1 MYWPGNAAK
10 MEVVARL
17 IEQVKERDT
26 PLKVFDYGC
35 GSGGDW
41 PRILAEIDG
50 FEVVGYEPN
59 ERYAAEARRRLDGA
73 ATILSGDSLGQLDLA
88 ADVIVSFS
96 VFEHVYDRRAYLA
109 TAKRLLAPDGTFY
122 LNYDDGHFRIRLEL
136 DRPGKWLEHGRVAAH
151 NAVAPALAR
160 IGRIATYQRRVARA
174 DADAMVEAAGFA
186 RGEVFYSN
194 LGDAKALFKTL
205 PEDRRDGFSRAW
217 LDFERRLNQS
227 SLVEMAA
234 VDRGD
239 TANLWTVMPTRTL
252 VLTHADNA

>member
-1 MYWPGNAAK
+1 

-17 IEQVKERDT
+17 VELVKGRDA
-26 PLKVFDYGC
+26 PLTVFDYGC

-41 PRILAEIDG
+41 PRILAEVDG

-59 ERYAAEARRRLDGA
+59 ERYAAEARRRLDGT
-73 ATILSGDSLGQLDLA
+73 ATILSGDSLDGLDLA

-151 NAVAPALAR
+151 NAIAPTLAR

-174 DADAMVEAAGFA
+174 DADAMVAEAGFTC
-186 RGEVFYSN
+186 GEVFYSN
-194 LGDAKALFKTL
+194 LGDAKGLYRTI
-205 PEDRRDGFSRAW
+205 PEDRRDEFCQAW
-217 LDFERRLNQS
+217 VDFERRLNER

-234 VDRGD
+234 ADRGD
-239 TANLWTVMPTRTL
+239 TANLWSVMPSRTL
-252 VLTHADNA
+252 VLTHADHA